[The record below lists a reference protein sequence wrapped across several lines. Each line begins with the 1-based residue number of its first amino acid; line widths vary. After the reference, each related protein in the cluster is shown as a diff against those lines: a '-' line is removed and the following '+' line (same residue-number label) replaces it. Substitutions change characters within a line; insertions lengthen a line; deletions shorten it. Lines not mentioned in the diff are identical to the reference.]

1 MKKHNEQSLK
11 EVLARLIDRQG
22 FQKPLWEVEIRVIW
36 FRDMGE
42 YISRN
47 TRYIRLRGHTLEL
60 GILSAGLRD
69 ELHYSRKKI
78 ASFLNEK
85 LGKEVV
91 HEVIVR

>member
-1 MKKHNEQSLK
+1 MSRHNEQSLK
-11 EVLARLIDRQG
+11 DILARLVQREG
-22 FQKPLWEVEIRVIW
+22 FRKPLWEVEIRAIW

-60 GILSAGLRD
+60 GILSSGLRE

-78 ASFLNEK
+78 ASFLNER
-85 LGKEVV
+85 LGKEVI
-91 HEVIVR
+91 HDVIVR